1 MDDAIKAARKRKQ
14 TKEDTIPPVEAIK
27 EEAMTEPTP
36 VEVIEVQNPDM
47 VLWDE
52 YKAAE
57 ATIKKWND
65 RVEELKAVIRK
76 RDAQFTPD
84 QMAQVRVKIDDW
96 MKARY
101 PAKVVYRAIRTEID
115 MDGWSPA
122 GSGDNVH
129 IHPTIEAFVKQKMVG
144 GVNTP
149 SMRELYQSAF
159 DYVADARDEDG
170 GQILS
175 SFDLDHLKSNLGLV
189 APQQAVRSK
198 NQGPQGVAG
207 PKKTRNTTGN
217 MAAKAVWPGTNVGF
231 TVSYTAST
239 NNYTVWGGGRGPLIK
254 KLAAVG
260 VSVTEA
266 DIQAWVDA
274 NHQHLS
280 FS

>member
-76 RDAQFTPD
+76 RDVQFTPD

-159 DYVADARDEDG
+159 DYVADARDGDG

-189 APQQAVRSK
+189 APQQAVRGKSPGRPANK
-198 NQGPQGVAG
+198 SANKADGE
-207 PKKTRNTTGN
+207 TGN
-217 MAAKAVWPGTNVGF
+217 LGKEVQIPGMPKMVTLSYNVNTKTYSFRAAASTKVQEFFGFDKEGAKAYAKEHGPSLWPN
-231 TVSYTAST
+231 
-239 NNYTVWGGGRGPLIK
+239 P
-254 KLAAVG
+254 
-260 VSVTEA
+260 
-266 DIQAWVDA
+266 Q
-274 NHQHLS
+274 
-280 FS
+280 